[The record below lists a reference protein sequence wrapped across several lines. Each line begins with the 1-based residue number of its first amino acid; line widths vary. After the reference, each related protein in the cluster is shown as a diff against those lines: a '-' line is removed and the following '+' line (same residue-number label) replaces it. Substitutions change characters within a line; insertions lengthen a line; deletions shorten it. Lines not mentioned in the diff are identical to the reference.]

1 MKVFSCFKSL
11 APNYGRGSLSLPGA
25 SLARLRPRP
34 AAAAISSARCLCSIS
49 TASRLS
55 LGPISLQAL
64 LPAGAVGPGVASLA
78 VIAKRVVARSA
89 TRLLTIAACSVSLL
103 RLIIGGTV
111 LGQVR
116 SAAVWLTRSPRTIR
130 LVRGPRTIRLVRT
143 GAILVVEVRLV
154 AASRLVIVLSEVA
167 AIVLKLLLIAIL
179 VEFWLGEVGVEGVA
193 VEFFREIIIVA
204 VDVINIGVDVI
215 AVVIVIAIYVVDV
228 GIDVVAV
235 VIVIAVDEG
244 VGIGDVNVAVVSHTR
259 VMPAASP

>member
-49 TASRLS
+49 TASRLG

-89 TRLLTIAACSVSLL
+89 TRLLTIAACGVSLL
-103 RLIIGGTV
+103 RLIIAGTV

-116 SAAVWLTRSPRTIR
+116 SAAVWLIRS
-130 LVRGPRTIRLVRT
+130 PRTIRLVRT

-179 VEFWLGEVGVEGVA
+179 VELGLGEVGVAGVA
-193 VEFFREIIIVA
+193 VEVVRAVIIVA

-244 VGIGDVNVAVVSHTR
+244 IGIGDVNVAVVSHTR